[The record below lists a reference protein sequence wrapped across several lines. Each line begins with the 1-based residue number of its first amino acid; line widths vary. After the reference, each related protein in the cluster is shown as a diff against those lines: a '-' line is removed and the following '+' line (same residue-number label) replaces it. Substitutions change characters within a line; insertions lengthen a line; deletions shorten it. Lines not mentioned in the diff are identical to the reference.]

1 MHLFYFAQVKTCH
14 KFCNNKLRQK
24 VCIKKSLY
32 RLIFVHF
39 LNLSQVPRHAS
50 QVSNLNVARL
60 GLNDGAQLQISFK
73 LFSNKTN
80 PLLCKSLI
88 CVIKNVCFENF
99 LKEIHSCAPSF
110 NPRLATFNALP
121 KDARQGTSLRF
132 CRIRLPL
139 LQFYSNSVPN
149 NSLDFLWRLGPQ
161 LIVCITC

>member
-1 MHLFYFAQVKTCH
+1 MYPIWSSLKKLEANELRIFATLVKSKSGPPTC
-14 KFCNNKLRQK
+14 
-24 VCIKKSLY
+24 V
-32 RLIFVHF
+32 
-39 LNLSQVPRHAS
+39 
-50 QVSNLNVARL
+50 L
-60 GLNDGAQLQISFK
+60 GQRVECCTSWVKRWSAAMDFFQTFFK
-73 LFSNKTN
+73 KTN

-88 CVIKNVCFENF
+88 CVIKNVCFEKF
-99 LKEIHSCAPSF
+99 LKEIHSCAPLF

-121 KDARQGTSLRF
+121 NDARQGTSLRF